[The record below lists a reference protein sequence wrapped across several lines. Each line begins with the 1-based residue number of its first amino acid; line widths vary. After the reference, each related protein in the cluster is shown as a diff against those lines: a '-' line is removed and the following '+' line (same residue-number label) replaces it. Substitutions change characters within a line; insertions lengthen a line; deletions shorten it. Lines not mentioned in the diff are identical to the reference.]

1 MPGSLCDVLPAAAA
15 LLDVEDAV
23 DRLAVADWV
32 GADRID
38 RVLVVLVDGLGWHL
52 LAQLA
57 GNAPL
62 ANLWYL
68 LTASPWARWL
78 KAKMFHSAACAET
91 FART

>member
-38 RVLVVLVDGLGWHL
+38 RVVNSMVR
-52 LAQLA
+52 QLESSGESEIPSKQIGEKIMEA
-57 GNAPL
+57 L
-62 ANLWYL
+62 
-68 LTASPWARWL
+68 
-78 KAKMFHSAACAET
+78 
-91 FART
+91 